1 MKTVLFMPRIAAE
14 NLIGDSRSAII
25 SITDPN
31 DSACLKDGWRDVLR
45 LSFNDVSDSS
55 NTKHRHSFV
64 PFNAFMATAIH
75 SFVSRN
81 ESHITTLVVH
91 CEAGVSRSAAIA
103 LVLAGH
109 YGCEL
114 KGGST
119 SHANKMIMSILADS
133 LDNCAVI

>member
-45 LSFNDVSDSS
+45 LSFNDVYDGL
-55 NTKHRHSFV
+55 NTKNRHSFV
-64 PFNAFMATAIH
+64 PFNATMAADIH
-75 SFVSRN
+75 SFVGRN

-133 LDNCAVI
+133 LANCAVI